1 MSRLSIRK
9 VRLAFPRRGQPP
21 LIALDDIDI
30 TLPDKQFAVIVGP
43 SGCGKSSLLYLVAG
57 LTEPSGGE
65 LLLDGRRIEGSG
77 RDRGMVFQSYTLFPW
92 LTVRGN
98 VAFGLRLRGVADA
111 EVRAI
116 VDRYIREVGLNGFE
130 DAYPKQLSGGMMQ
143 RVALARAM
151 ANDPEILLMDEPFGA
166 LDSQTRLVM
175 QQLLLRVWEH
185 EHKTVLFVTHDI
197 DEAIFL
203 GDRVFVMTARPG
215 RIKEEITVDLPRP
228 RAAAVTLTPQFIAI
242 KQRILGLLQEE
253 VNKSLGLAMPAT
265 DDELDAES
273 SNTTM
278 PSLPP

>member
-1 MSRLSIRK
+1 MSKLSIRK
-9 VRLAFPRRGQPP
+9 VRLAFPRRGQAP

-30 TLPDKQFAVIVGP
+30 AVPDKQFAVIVGP

-111 EVRAI
+111 EVRAT

-143 RVALARAM
+143 RVALARAI

-185 EHKTVLFVTHDI
+185 EYKTVLFVTHDI

-215 RIKEEITVDLPRP
+215 RIKEEIAVDLPRP
-228 RAAAVTLTPQFIAI
+228 RAATVTMSAQFLAI

-253 VNKSLGLAMPAT
+253 VNKSLGLEPVVA
-265 DDELDAES
+265 DDQLLTKS
-273 SNTTM
+273 SNTTI
-278 PSLPP
+278 

>member
-1 MSRLSIRK
+1 MSKLSIRK
-9 VRLAFPRRGQPP
+9 VRLTFPRRGQAP

-30 TLPDKQFAVIVGP
+30 AVPDKQFAVIVGP

-111 EVRAI
+111 EVRAT

-215 RIKEEITVDLPRP
+215 RIKEEIAVDLPRP
-228 RAAAVTLTPQFIAI
+228 RAATVTMSAQFLAI

-253 VNKSLGLAMPAT
+253 VNKSLGLEPVAA
-265 DDELDAES
+265 DDQLLTKS
-273 SNTTM
+273 SNTAI
-278 PSLPP
+278 

>member
-1 MSRLSIRK
+1 MSKLSIRK
-9 VRLAFPRRGQPP
+9 VRLAFSRRGQAP

-30 TLPDKQFAVIVGP
+30 AVPDKQFAVIVGP

-98 VAFGLRLRGVADA
+98 VAFGLRLRGVAAA
-111 EVRAI
+111 EVRAT
-116 VDRYIREVGLNGFE
+116 VDRYLREVGLNGFE

-185 EHKTVLFVTHDI
+185 EYKTVLFVTHDI

-215 RIKEEITVDLPRP
+215 RIKEEIAVDLPRP
-228 RAAAVTLTPQFIAI
+228 RAATVTMSAQFLAI

-253 VNKSLGLAMPAT
+253 VNKSLGLEQVAA
-265 DDELDAES
+265 DDRLDAKS
-273 SNTTM
+273 
-278 PSLPP
+278 

>member
-1 MSRLSIRK
+1 MSKLSIRK
-9 VRLAFPRRGQPP
+9 VRLAFPRRGQAP

-30 TLPDKQFAVIVGP
+30 AVPDKQFAVIVGP

-65 LLLDGRRIEGSG
+65 LLLDGTGIEGSG
-77 RDRGMVFQSYTLFPW
+77 RDRGMFFQSYTLFPW

-111 EVRAI
+111 QVRAT

-185 EHKTVLFVTHDI
+185 EYKTVLFVTHDI

-215 RIKEEITVDLPRP
+215 RIKEEIAVDLPRP
-228 RAAAVTLTPQFIAI
+228 RAATVTMSAQFLAI

-253 VNKSLGLAMPAT
+253 VNKSLGLEPVAA
-265 DDELDAES
+265 DDRLDAKS
-273 SNTTM
+273 SNTTI
-278 PSLPP
+278 

>member
-1 MSRLSIRK
+1 MSKLSIRK
-9 VRLAFPRRGQPP
+9 VRLAFPRRGQAP

-30 TLPDKQFAVIVGP
+30 AVPDKQFAVIVGP

-111 EVRAI
+111 EVRAT

-185 EHKTVLFVTHDI
+185 EYKTVLFVTHDI

-215 RIKEEITVDLPRP
+215 RIKEEIAVDLPRP
-228 RAAAVTLTPQFIAI
+228 RAATVTMSAQFLAI

-253 VNKSLGLAMPAT
+253 VNKSLGLEPVAA
-265 DDELDAES
+265 DDRLDAKS
-273 SNTTM
+273 SNTAI
-278 PSLPP
+278 

>member
-1 MSRLSIRK
+1 MSKLSIRK
-9 VRLAFPRRGQPP
+9 VRLAFPRRGQAP

-30 TLPDKQFAVIVGP
+30 AVPDKQFAVIVGP

-65 LLLDGRRIEGSG
+65 LLLDGRRIDGSG

-98 VAFGLRLRGVADA
+98 VAFGLRLRGVAAA
-111 EVRAI
+111 EVRAT
-116 VDRYIREVGLNGFE
+116 VDRYLREVGLNGFE

-185 EHKTVLFVTHDI
+185 EYKTVLFVTHDI

-215 RIKEEITVDLPRP
+215 RIKEEIAVDLPRP
-228 RAAAVTLTPQFIAI
+228 RAATVTMSAQFLAI

-253 VNKSLGLAMPAT
+253 VNKSLGLEPVAA
-265 DDELDAES
+265 DDRLLTKS
-273 SNTTM
+273 SNTTI
-278 PSLPP
+278 

>member
-1 MSRLSIRK
+1 MSKLSIRK
-9 VRLAFPRRGQPP
+9 VRLAFPRRGQAP

-30 TLPDKQFAVIVGP
+30 AVPDKQFAVIVGP

-111 EVRAI
+111 QVRAT
-116 VDRYIREVGLNGFE
+116 VDRYLREVGLNGFE

-185 EHKTVLFVTHDI
+185 EYKTVLFVTHDI

-215 RIKEEITVDLPRP
+215 RIKEEIAVDLPRP
-228 RAAAVTLTPQFIAI
+228 RAATVTMSAQFLAI

-253 VNKSLGLAMPAT
+253 VNKSLGLEPVVA
-265 DDELDAES
+265 DDQLLTKS
-273 SNTTM
+273 SNTTI
-278 PSLPP
+278 

>member
-1 MSRLSIRK
+1 MSKLSIRK
-9 VRLAFPRRGQPP
+9 VRLVFPRRGQAP

-30 TLPDKQFAVIVGP
+30 AVPDKQFAVIVGP

-111 EVRAI
+111 QVRAT

-185 EHKTVLFVTHDI
+185 EYKTVLFVTHDI

-215 RIKEEITVDLPRP
+215 RIKEEIAVDLPRP
-228 RAAAVTLTPQFIAI
+228 RAATVTMSAQFLAI

-253 VNKSLGLAMPAT
+253 VNKSLGLEPVAA
-265 DDELDAES
+265 DDRLDAKS
-273 SNTTM
+273 SNTAI
-278 PSLPP
+278 

>member
-1 MSRLSIRK
+1 MSKLSIRK
-9 VRLAFPRRGQPP
+9 VRLAFPRRGQAP

-30 TLPDKQFAVIVGP
+30 AVPDKQFAVIVGP

-111 EVRAI
+111 QVRAT

-185 EHKTVLFVTHDI
+185 EYKTVLFVTHDI

-215 RIKEEITVDLPRP
+215 RIKEEIAVDLPRP
-228 RAAAVTLTPQFIAI
+228 RAATVTMSAQFLAI

-253 VNKSLGLAMPAT
+253 VNKSLGLEPVAA
-265 DDELDAES
+265 DDQLLTKS
-273 SNTTM
+273 SNTTI
-278 PSLPP
+278 